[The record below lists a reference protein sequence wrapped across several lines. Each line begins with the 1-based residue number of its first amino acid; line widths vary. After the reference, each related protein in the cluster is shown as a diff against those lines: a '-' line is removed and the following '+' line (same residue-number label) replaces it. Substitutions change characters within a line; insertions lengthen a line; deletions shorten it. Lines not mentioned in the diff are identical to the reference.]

1 VSAICRMGGGAAVL
15 DGATARCGG
24 PLGVVAVCMRK

>member
-15 DGATARCGG
+15 DGTTARCSGAFG
-24 PLGVVAVCMRK
+24 IVAVCVRR